1 MKAGKAVGIVGG
13 GVGGLAL
20 AVGLQARLRRY
31 GLPGHVRVYDANP
44 PPSGPGSLLLGLN
57 KGALSS
63 LHGLSPEI
71 GTAVLRESES
81 LCGIKLVDPQG
92 MILEEISADAK
103 SGEVIHA
110 IPRDSLRSIFM
121 RGLDDQIVS
130 FDWNNAVKSVQ
141 MVEDTQVKIGLEKDT
156 RTPLRHD
163 VVVGCD
169 GLNSVVRRHLFSR
182 LYDTGVHNPRFL
194 GLYGISGVTEVKF
207 RLNFLHIKVIT
218 YLIH

>member
-31 GLPGHVRVYDANP
+31 GLPGHVHVYDANP

-63 LHGLSPEI
+63 LHGLSAEI

-92 MILEEISADAK
+92 MILEEISADAI